1 MTGSKERIDDLG
13 RKGYRL
19 IQNPDA
25 FCFGMDAVLLAE
37 FAVAGESEKVLDL
50 CTGNGVVP
58 ILMAARDKGSS
69 FTGIDIQEESVNL
82 AGRSVMLNG
91 LEEHFSIIHGDIKD
105 LLSFIQRGSFDV
117 VTCNPPYM
125 IHGGGLINPR
135 DSKAIARHEVLLK
148 FEDVADAAALALKSR
163 GRFYLVHRPRR
174 IVDIMESL
182 RRKRLEPKRM
192 RIVHSFADKEANMI
206 LIEAVKDGGCQMI
219 IEPPLVIYEKDG
231 TYTSEVRNYYKD
243 T

>member
-69 FTGIDIQEESVNL
+69 FTGIDIQEESVKL

-91 LEEHFSIIHGDIKD
+91 LEEHFNIIHGDIKD
-105 LLSFIQRGSFDV
+105 LLSFTQR
-117 VTCNPPYM
+117 
-125 IHGGGLINPR
+125 GGLINPR

-192 RIVHSFADKEANMI
+192 RTVHSFADKEANMI